1 MSTRK
6 LFYSLVFSGV
16 VLCLEGCQTGADPN
30 IEKPI
35 VLGARTAPSMSVS
48 QVSGP
53 RTPTPPPPSLPELD
67 REPTL
72 TGREVGQAE
81 VELPKL
87 LGELWYPDS
96 KLSLHSERGA
106 GHVGHWP
113 KVTLTAPDDEKIQGV
128 LDYYELRFPG
138 GERKGGEYVA
148 EAKRVGDDSLAQI
161 HVYRAKSGFAS
172 GQIVI
177 RIQSS

>member
-1 MSTRK
+1 MT
-6 LFYSLVFSGV
+6 
-16 VLCLEGCQTGADPN
+16 
-30 IEKPI
+30 KPI
-35 VLGARTAPSMSVS
+35 VLATKVPSAPAFPPIARA
-48 QVSGP
+48 Q
-53 RTPTPPPPSLPELD
+53 PTPAPPPLPERD

-72 TGREVGQAE
+72 TGREVGLAE

-87 LGELWYPDS
+87 LGELWYPDA

-106 GHVGHWP
+106 GHVGTWP
-113 KVTLTAPDDEKIQGV
+113 KVTLLAPEDEKIQGV

-138 GERKGGEYVA
+138 GERNNGEYVV
-148 EAKRVGDDSLAQI
+148 EGKRVGDDSLSRI

-177 RIQSS
+177 RIQS